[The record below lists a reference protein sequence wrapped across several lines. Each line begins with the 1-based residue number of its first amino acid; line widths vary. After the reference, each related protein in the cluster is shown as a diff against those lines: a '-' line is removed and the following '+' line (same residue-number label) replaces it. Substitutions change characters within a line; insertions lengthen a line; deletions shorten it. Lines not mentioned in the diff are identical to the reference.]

1 MDNTSVFQTDD
12 PGSIP
17 GTGSAGCVG
26 KVSRWSHTPCIRV
39 RVPYPQFR
47 IALCRGIQA
56 GKVCQING
64 VVAQMEEHLPCK
76 QKAAGSKPVG
86 SISPKKLIG
95 KLRKGEQK
103 MMYAMVCK
111 QFRKEEERFW
121 FCQERY
127 FVMPASAKQIIPVTE
142 EIRKDE

>member
-26 KVSRWSHTPCIRV
+26 KVSRWPHKPCIRV
-39 RVPYPQFR
+39 RVPYPLFR

-86 SISPKKLIG
+86 SISPKYVDWKNKKRRMVKG
-95 KLRKGEQK
+95 CTQWSANSSERKKSGSGS
-103 MMYAMVCK
+103 ARNVVLSCL
-111 QFRKEEERFW
+111 
-121 FCQERY
+121 CQQSRSY
-127 FVMPASAKQIIPVTE
+127 P
-142 EIRKDE
+142 

>member
-1 MDNTSVFQTDD
+1 MDNPSVFQTDD

-26 KVSRWSHTPCIRV
+26 KVSRWPHKPCIRV
-39 RVPYPQFR
+39 RVPYPLFR
-47 IALCRGIQA
+47 ATLCRGIQA

-86 SISPKKLIG
+86 SISLKKLIG
-95 KLRKGEQK
+95 KLRKGE
-103 MMYAMVCK
+103 
-111 QFRKEEERFW
+111 RKNDVRSGLQTVQTGRRAVLVLPGTLPCNACVSKADHTRNRWKPF
-121 FCQERY
+121 
-127 FVMPASAKQIIPVTE
+127 K
-142 EIRKDE
+142 

>member
-26 KVSRWSHTPCIRV
+26 KVSRWPHKPCIRV
-39 RVPYPQFR
+39 RVPYPLFR
-47 IALCRGIQA
+47 IALFRDISEEAAYCS
-56 GKVCQING
+56 NG
-64 VVAQMEEHLPCK
+64 VVAQLEEHLPCM

-86 SISPKKLIG
+86 SISPQKLIG

-103 MMYAMVCK
+103 NDVYNGLQTVQKGRRAVLVLPGTL
-111 QFRKEEERFW
+111 
-121 FCQERY
+121 FCHACVSKADHTRNRRD
-127 FVMPASAKQIIPVTE
+127 P
-142 EIRKDE
+142 

>member
-1 MDNTSVFQTDD
+1 
-12 PGSIP
+12 
-17 GTGSAGCVG
+17 
-26 KVSRWSHTPCIRV
+26 
-39 RVPYPQFR
+39 
-47 IALCRGIQA
+47 
-56 GKVCQING
+56 
-64 VVAQMEEHLPCK
+64 
-76 QKAAGSKPVG
+76 
-86 SISPKKLIG
+86 LIG